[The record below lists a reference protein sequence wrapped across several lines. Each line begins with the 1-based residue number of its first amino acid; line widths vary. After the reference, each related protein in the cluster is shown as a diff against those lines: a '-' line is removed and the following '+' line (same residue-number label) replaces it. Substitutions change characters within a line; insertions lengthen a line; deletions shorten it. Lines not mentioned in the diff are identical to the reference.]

1 MHIKLT
7 SVLPEGS
14 LFFRSLTIA
23 AGKEEIGGGGEKHVI
38 IPKLESTLSFVIR
51 RRDKTL
57 KQSVRHMS
65 AISIGNGLL
74 FWQEAKKLS

>member
-23 AGKEEIGGGGEKHVI
+23 AGKEEIGGGGGGKKCKKTKFNKTIFFLFGRGEK
-38 IPKLESTLSFVIR
+38 K
-51 RRDKTL
+51 
-57 KQSVRHMS
+57 
-65 AISIGNGLL
+65 
-74 FWQEAKKLS
+74 